1 MDEKKLTSPD
11 YWLLSKLQET
21 TEVFT
26 VRLEACEYNLAS
38 AMLEDFVIEHL
49 SRLYVPMVRKE
60 LWTDDPATLERRWA
74 VYATLWH
81 VLKTVTLLFNPFTPY
96 LCEALHQGIY
106 KKFDPGLSDSV
117 NFEKW
122 PQADTK
128 MRNETL
134 EKQFDTLFKCVSL
147 TYAARQ
153 SARLKRRWPLRTMI
167 IAVSDDVCNALRG
180 VEDLLLEL
188 SNVKTVDFVQK
199 ARSATEEGW
208 VSATEG
214 EIQVYL
220 DARRD
225 EELLGE
231 GLMRDLARRIQALRK
246 ELGYM
251 PTDILETVHIA
262 DLEKESM
269 VMLQPYL
276 KTLADLVRA
285 KRVQLHA
292 DHEEAKA
299 EWHEIQMDDKKIS
312 IAIAK

>member
-1 MDEKKLTSPD
+1 
-11 YWLLSKLQET
+11 
-21 TEVFT
+21 
-26 VRLEACEYNLAS
+26 
-38 AMLEDFVIEHL
+38 
-49 SRLYVPMVRKE
+49 
-60 LWTDDPATLERRWA
+60 
-74 VYATLWH
+74 
-81 VLKTVTLLFNPFTPY
+81 
-96 LCEALHQGIY
+96 
-106 KKFDPGLSDSV
+106 
-117 NFEKW
+117 
-122 PQADTK
+122 
-128 MRNETL
+128 
-134 EKQFDTLFKCVSL
+134 
-147 TYAARQ
+147 
-153 SARLKRRWPLRTMI
+153 MI
-167 IAVSDDVCNALRG
+167 IAASDDVCNALRG

-208 VSATEG
+208 VSANEG

-262 DLEKESM
+262 DLEKESI

-292 DHEEAKA
+292 DHGEAKA
-299 EWHEIQMDDKKIS
+299 EWHESQMDDKKIS